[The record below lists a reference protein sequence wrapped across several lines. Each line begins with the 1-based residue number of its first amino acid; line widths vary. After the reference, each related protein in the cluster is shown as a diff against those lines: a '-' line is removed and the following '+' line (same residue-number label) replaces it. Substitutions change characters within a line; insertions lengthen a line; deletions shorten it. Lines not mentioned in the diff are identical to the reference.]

1 VDVVVPSLDAVSP
14 EVFARINRPSPGLD
28 PADIIQGLKT
38 LRGEMSGEMWLEILL
53 AAGVNDSKAELD
65 LLRAAVEEIDPHQLQ
80 LNTVVRPPAMAG
92 VDRVDD
98 RRLAEIA
105 QSFGPRAEVIAP
117 PAARA
122 KVERG
127 RVEDEV
133 VEMTRRRPCTLEDL
147 ARMTGWD
154 QERTREL
161 VEGMVNKGSL
171 VVENFA
177 GQVYYRG
184 F

>member
-1 VDVVVPSLDAVSP
+1 
-14 EVFARINRPSPGLD
+14 
-28 PADIIQGLKT
+28 
-38 LRGEMSGEMWLEILL
+38 MSGEMWLEILL